1 MKKTELGT
9 GRERL
14 DWVNTVSLNHVHRG
28 IAGGFMQA
36 DHGSDARL
44 RRLQVG
50 DRVVFYSPRTDY
62 PEGRAGYLRWRTA
75 LKARHAD
82 EVAAILA
89 EVGYGPD
96 VIAQVQHIVR
106 KESIKADPVVQT
118 HEDALCLTFLQTQ
131 FAELADRLG
140 DDKTIDV
147 VRKTLAKMSERGR
160 TEALGLP
167 MSAGER
173 ALVERALA
181 GS

>member
-62 PEGRAGYLRWRTA
+62 PDGEPLQQFTAWGVITGAEPYQVELTSDFQPWRLAMRFEPCVPVPIRQMLGELGFVSDEAHWGMPFRRGLFTIPEADFDTILHAMAVGRL
-75 LKARHAD
+75 
-82 EVAAILA
+82 AA
-89 EVGYGPD
+89 
-96 VIAQVQHIVR
+96 
-106 KESIKADPVVQT
+106 
-118 HEDALCLTFLQTQ
+118 
-131 FAELADRLG
+131 
-140 DDKTIDV
+140 
-147 VRKTLAKMSERGR
+147 
-160 TEALGLP
+160 
-167 MSAGER
+167 
-173 ALVERALA
+173 
-181 GS
+181 